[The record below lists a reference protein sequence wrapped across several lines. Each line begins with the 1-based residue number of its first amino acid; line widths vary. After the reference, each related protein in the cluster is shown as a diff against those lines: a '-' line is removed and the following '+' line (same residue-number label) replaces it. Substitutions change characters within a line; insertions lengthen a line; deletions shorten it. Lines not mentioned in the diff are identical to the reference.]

1 MSFWRSGEL
10 RARYDQKTRPDSH
23 TEVFLLYANNEK
35 NNCLQQHGSMDFR
48 EMKSLWMVYRREHRV
63 SGTFVHALCAMS
75 NQRLLKS
82 YADKIMEDL
91 DLTRVYL
98 TVEGMAK
105 LFGQG
110 NDQELRLKKAFL
122 RNW

>member
-1 MSFWRSGEL
+1 
-10 RARYDQKTRPDSH
+10 
-23 TEVFLLYANNEK
+23 
-35 NNCLQQHGSMDFR
+35 
-48 EMKSLWMVYRREHRV
+48 MKSLWMVYRRERRV
-63 SGTFVHALCAMS
+63 SGTFVQALCAMS
-75 NQRLLKS
+75 RKRLVKS